1 MKKQSIL
8 FLQPTFDSN
17 GPRNIRTANILRYLK
32 DDFKITVLCFE
43 VKDEWRQ
50 IDGVEVLRLQMNWI
64 NKFFLFKDS
73 IGYKPG
79 KKVLFFNKAISLLI
93 RKLLVFDGFI
103 LEKSKIINLLANKD
117 FDFVVASM
125 KPESMGEIA
134 LKLKKKNLSIRKVI
148 FDIGDPLSNNSANN
162 LNYLSESIY
171 KFIESKMLKKADEI
185 IVTNRYTKKYYVDE
199 FSINEES
206 IHIIPQGVDL
216 NLIQEDESPCYKEEI
231 SMIYAG
237 GFYPKLRESTQFVK
251 AINHIDRERLTIKFY
266 GSSDLHF
273 EVTNTKIIE
282 KEKVGQDFLFKEFAK
297 ANVILYFDNAYGIQT
312 SGKIF
317 EILALNKPILFLYS
331 NEESPVYL
339 EHKSNKSILFVKN
352 DFLEICDCLNNIESL
367 LEKIPNSLND
377 SLQYSWSARAEV
389 FKKVIYQ
396 MS

>member
-17 GPRNIRTANILRYLK
+17 GPRNIRTANLLRYLK

-43 VKDEWRQ
+43 VKDEYRQ
-50 IDGVEVLRLQMNWI
+50 IEGVEVIRLPMNWV

-73 IGYKPG
+73 IGYKPM
-79 KKVLFFNKAISLLI
+79 KIMLLFNKAISLLI
-93 RKLLVFDGFI
+93 RKLLVIDGFI
-103 LEKSKIINLLANKD
+103 LEKSKIINVLANRD

-134 LKLKKKNLSIRKVI
+134 LKLKRKGTNVDKVI

-162 LNYLSESIY
+162 LNKLSELIY
-171 KFIESKMLKKADEI
+171 KFIESKMLKKADAI
-185 IVTNRYTKKYYVDE
+185 IVTNSYTKKYYTDE
-199 FSINEES
+199 FSINEQR

-216 NLIQEDESPCYKEEI
+216 NLIQDDESPCYKEET

-237 GFYPKLRESTQFVK
+237 GFYPRLRDSAQFVK
-251 AINHIDRERLTIKFY
+251 AVNHLDRERLTIKFY
-266 GSSDLHF
+266 GSSDLNF
-273 EVTNTKIIE
+273 EVTNTKIIQ
-282 KEKVGQDFLFKEFAK
+282 KGKVGQDFLFKEFAK

-331 NEESPVYL
+331 NEESPVYM

-352 DFLEICDCLNNIESL
+352 DFREICECLSNIESL
-367 LEKIPNSLND
+367 LERIPSSLND
-377 SLQYSWSARAEV
+377 AEQYSWSSRAEV
-389 FKKVIYQ
+389 LKKVIYQ
-396 MS
+396 IS